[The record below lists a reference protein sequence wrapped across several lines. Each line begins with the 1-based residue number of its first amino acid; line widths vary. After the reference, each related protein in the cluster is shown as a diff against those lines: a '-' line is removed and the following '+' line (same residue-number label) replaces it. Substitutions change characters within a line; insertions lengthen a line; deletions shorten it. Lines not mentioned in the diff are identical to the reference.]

1 MCVSISGWTQIQLG
15 PFVEL
20 ICALRAPEYSSDS
33 VSWLS
38 WIVWFI
44 YLAMIQQK
52 EGKKCRKHKDF
63 TPPQS
68 SQLHTPDRLISFL
81 SKGIRPLW
89 CHISKTRMFSHKTF
103 ASVLGKTCQTSSR
116 HAERGPAQALA
127 HNVPQ
132 LAQGDAVHANI
143 FNACTKALNALC
155 AKAAELQGSRRC
167 SSLQAR
173 MLRADWGRGWQLPSE
188 VFWVPY
194 NIYTKQFLL
203 KQLPAS
209 PDFGSSLPFSKG
221 IKLLFPSR
229 SLGRP
234 TQFLLIPLLKCS
246 SALTGDPSQRL
257 QCLLAN
263 DYFHMK

>member
-1 MCVSISGWTQIQLG
+1 MCQHLRVNTDTIRPL
-15 PFVEL
+15 VEL

-44 YLAMIQQK
+44 YLAVIQQK

-103 ASVLGKTCQTSSR
+103 ASVLEKTCQTFSPQ
-116 HAERGPAQALA
+116 AERGPAQALA

-132 LAQGDAVHANI
+132 LAQGDAIYANI

-155 AKAAELQGSRRC
+155 AKAAELRGSRRC

-173 MLRADWGRGWQLPSE
+173 MLRPDRGRGKWQGVEAAQWS
-188 VFWVPY
+188 
-194 NIYTKQFLL
+194 LL
-203 KQLPAS
+203 
-209 PDFGSSLPFSKG
+209 SSLQHLHKA
-221 IKLLFPSR
+221 
-229 SLGRP
+229 
-234 TQFLLIPLLKCS
+234 IPPEATPCF
-246 SALTGDPSQRL
+246 TRL
-257 QCLLAN
+257 RILLA
-263 DYFHMK
+263 FFQGH